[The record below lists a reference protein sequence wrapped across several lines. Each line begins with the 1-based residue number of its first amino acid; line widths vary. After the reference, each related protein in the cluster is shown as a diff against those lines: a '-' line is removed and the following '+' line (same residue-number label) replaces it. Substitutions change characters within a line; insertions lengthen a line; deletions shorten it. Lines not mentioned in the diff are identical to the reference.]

1 MVTLDVIRQ
10 IHDFIWGM
18 PLICLIIIV
27 GVWLTIKLKGLQVTK
42 LKKAFSFMLKEEEG
56 QKGEVSTFQALCISM
71 SATIGI
77 GNITAVASAITIGGP
92 GALLWM
98 IITAFFGM
106 ATKYAEGFLAV
117 KYRKIENDRII
128 GGPYAYIEY
137 GLGAKWKPLAKA
149 FAIFGMFASI
159 LGLGTLT
166 QINGIVDATQ
176 NVFDKESLHLLSI
189 GKINLSWCSLIAGA
203 LIAIFSALVLIG
215 GVKRIGRVCE
225 WIVPI
230 MALTYIAIC
239 LLLICCNIKE
249 IPLAI
254 RSIVQMAFSNQALA
268 GGITGI
274 TIRNVIQQGV
284 AKGIFT
290 NEAGLGS
297 APIATATVK
306 SNDPIRQGLVAMTS
320 TFFGT
325 VIICSLTGLCV
336 VLTGAWKENLMG
348 ISIAD
353 YAFTKGLPFPSIVCS
368 LLILLCIICFAFTT
382 IIGWNLYGVKC
393 LDYLTKGNVKIQKI
407 YNWLYILMV
416 FIGAFLKIDLIWNLA
431 EIINALMAIPNL
443 IAILFLTNDIAKDTN
458 LYFK

>member
-1 MVTLDVIRQ
+1 
-10 IHDFIWGM
+10 
-18 PLICLIIIV
+18 
-27 GVWLTIKLKGLQVTK
+27 
-42 LKKAFSFMLKEEEG
+42 
-56 QKGEVSTFQALCISM
+56 
-71 SATIGI
+71 
-77 GNITAVASAITIGGP
+77 
-92 GALLWM
+92 
-98 IITAFFGM
+98 
-106 ATKYAEGFLAV
+106 
-117 KYRKIENDRII
+117 
-128 GGPYAYIEY
+128 
-137 GLGAKWKPLAKA
+137 
-149 FAIFGMFASI
+149 MFASI

>member
-71 SATIGI
+71 SATIGT

-254 RSIVQMAFSNQALA
+254 WSIVQMAFSNQALQEEL
-268 GGITGI
+268 
-274 TIRNVIQQGV
+274 RESQSEMSFN
-284 AKGIFT
+284 
-290 NEAGLGS
+290 
-297 APIATATVK
+297 
-306 SNDPIRQGLVAMTS
+306 
-320 TFFGT
+320 
-325 VIICSLTGLCV
+325 
-336 VLTGAWKENLMG
+336 KE
-348 ISIAD
+348 
-353 YAFTKGLPFPSIVCS
+353 
-368 LLILLCIICFAFTT
+368 
-382 IIGWNLYGVKC
+382 
-393 LDYLTKGNVKIQKI
+393 
-407 YNWLYILMV
+407 
-416 FIGAFLKIDLIWNLA
+416 
-431 EIINALMAIPNL
+431 
-443 IAILFLTNDIAKDTN
+443 
-458 LYFK
+458 